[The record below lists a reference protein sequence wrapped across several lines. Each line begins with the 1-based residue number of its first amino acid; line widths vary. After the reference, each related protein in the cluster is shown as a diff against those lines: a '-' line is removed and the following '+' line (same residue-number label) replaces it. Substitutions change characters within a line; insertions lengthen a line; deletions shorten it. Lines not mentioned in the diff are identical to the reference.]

1 MICILPALEHEIFV
15 NLTKAAD
22 QNGHFK
28 VYNRETLLE
37 RWHANNPQRMG
48 PILAV
53 ADDGYAFQDL
63 WDEARKC
70 EEEYNVTS
78 DHMTKRTISAESK

>member
-1 MICILPALEHEIFV
+1 
-15 NLTKAAD
+15 
-22 QNGHFK
+22 
-28 VYNRETLLE
+28 
-37 RWHANNPQRMG
+37 MG

>member
-1 MICILPALEHEIFV
+1 MSALEDEIFV

-22 QNGHFK
+22 RNGHFK
-28 VYNRETLLE
+28 VYNHETLLE

-48 PILAV
+48 PILSV

-63 WDEARKC
+63 WDEARAR
-70 EEEYNVTS
+70 EEKYNVTS
-78 DHMTKRTISAESK
+78 DHMTARTIPAKSK